1 MRILHTADWHL
12 DSTLSSV
19 YPEEIAKKRRAEL
32 CDGFCRMVELAK
44 ELDIN
49 AVLIAGDLFDTKRV
63 LVRTAE
69 RLRAAI
75 ADAPDI
81 DFYYIAGN
89 HDIDARFGQEL
100 PNLHRFTRE
109 FSRYTLGDGI
119 ALYGA
124 EAPDAR
130 AYRDL
135 YPDENE
141 TNLLLLHGEL
151 SETAYGEDKVNVRA
165 LKRKGFDY
173 LALGHYHSYETGT
186 IDERLTYAYPGCPE
200 GRGFDECG
208 EKGVILLTV
217 EKGSVEHRFIPFAVR
232 TLHTLTPPLSDDL
245 AESERAVSDMLAKI
259 PRSDIVRLT
268 VPRDGVIS
276 PLHAKELLGD
286 RFFYSEVKTARS
298 GAVADAREYA
308 DEISLRGEFVR
319 LVLASALPDD
329 EKDDVLRY
337 GLSALIGEEGDG
349 V

>member
-12 DSTLSSV
+12 DSALSSI
-19 YPEEIAKKRRAEL
+19 YPEDIAKKRRAEL
-32 CDGFCRMVELAK
+32 CDGFCSMVKLATELNI
-44 ELDIN
+44 D

-75 ADAPDI
+75 MDAPNI
-81 DFYYIAGN
+81 DFYYVAGN
-89 HDIDARFGQEL
+89 HDMEARFGEGI
-100 PNLHRFTRE
+100 PNLHRFTRD
-109 FSRYTLGDGI
+109 FSRYSLGDGI

-124 EAPDAR
+124 EAPDMR

-135 YPDENE
+135 FPDENE

-173 LALGHYHSYETGT
+173 LALGHYHSYETGK
-186 IDERLTYAYPGCPE
+186 IDERLTYAYAGCPE

-217 EKGSVEHRFIPFAVR
+217 EKGRVEHRFMPFSVR
-232 TLHTLTPPLSDDL
+232 TLHTLTPTLSDDL
-245 AESERAVSDMLAKI
+245 NESERAISDMLTKI

-268 VPRDGVIS
+268 LPRDGAIS
-276 PLHAKELLGD
+276 PLHAKELLSD
-286 RFFYSEVKTARS
+286 RFFYSEVKVAQS
-298 GAVADAREYA
+298 AVVTDAREYA

-319 LVLASALPDD
+319 LVLASSLSDG

-337 GLSALIGEEGDG
+337 GLSALVGEEGDG